1 MFIIKAQSEL
11 LELGQAR
18 WRNFFHLYTITVFGQ
33 LYRVQAG
40 EQMRKMVSKQF
51 EIWHI
56 YADVS
61 INAYNCGQ

>member
-1 MFIIKAQSEL
+1 VQSEL
-11 LELGQAR
+11 LKLAQAR
-18 WRNFFHLYTITVFGQ
+18 WRNFFHLYTITVFDQ

-40 EQMRKMVSKQF
+40 EQMRKMVSKQS

-56 YADVS
+56 YPDVS